1 MNSQISD
8 FAEDLFS
15 NKTLELERT
24 MLSKEEN
31 DILGEKIV
39 KCLICLLPHLLL
51 RAAQKCLEWL
61 LRRFHIGDVQV
72 CFQAIL
78 MSSQQKMC
86 YKQTFSFITKIKLIQ
101 TYFLMEVDFLDSHK
115 TDFHEKKYKC
125 NVQL

>member
-78 MSSQQKMC
+78 MCSQQKMC
-86 YKQTFSFITKIKLIQ
+86 YKQTFSFINKIKLIQ

-115 TDFHEKKYKC
+115 TDFHEKKI
-125 NVQL
+125 QM